1 MSSSYLL
8 WSSNLNHI
16 IYQLLLFQGGDCEPP
31 RAHTFIHTYTHYIY
45 THLLCTKYRS
55 HYSVHANSPK
65 RNGLAINNFF
75 TLTLYDLGPCMT
87 VSQSGTNQSGWDLYT
102 NGHLERTSCRY
113 PFGLSWP
120 TNKLLVKRLNKSMSI
135 NWTISEYLCPSIGP
149 LVNIYVHLL
158 V

>member
-1 MSSSYLL
+1 MSSSYHL
-8 WSSNLNHI
+8 WSSSLNHI

-75 TLTLYDLGPCMT
+75 TLTLYDLDPAWLQP
-87 VSQSGTNQSGWDLYT
+87 SQALASRVGDLFT
-102 NGHLERTSCRY
+102 KGHLERTSCRY

-120 TNKLLVKRLNKSMSI
+120 NNKLLVKRLNKSMSI

-158 V
+158 D